1 MIRIEIPSRDTPGFL
16 RRAKKSIELMQK
28 AADPQSNPNIIDD
41 LIEFILGYVIEPA
54 DRDEAREQLLDASE
68 AQLGEI
74 IAQIGGLNQNPTS
87 PSPSN

>member
-1 MIRIEIPSRDTPGFL
+1 
-16 RRAKKSIELMQK
+16 MQK

>member
-1 MIRIEIPSRDTPGFL
+1 MIKIEIPSKDTPGFL

-54 DRDEAREQLLDASE
+54 DRDEADRPALFALSRHPPDAG
-68 AQLGEI
+68 AG
-74 IAQIGGLNQNPTS
+74 A
-87 PSPSN
+87 